1 MNVPWGSG
9 SFERVLVYG
18 LGLSGRAAA
27 RLLLARG
34 VAVVAVDDGAGVD
47 PGELAAQQRF
57 ELLDGGAADLVNGPD
72 PSAGAWRGID
82 GVVVSPGV
90 PPDRPLLAAARRRGL
105 PVLAEV
111 ELAFPFLNG
120 PVVAITG
127 TNGKSTTTA
136 LTGALLAAAG
146 HAVEVAGNIGE
157 PLAGRVDGPPG
168 RIFVVELSSF
178 QIDGLDTFRPRAA
191 AFLNLTE
198 DHLDRYH
205 DLAAYAA
212 SKRRLFRRQGAG
224 DLAVLNADDPI
235 TRTTLATA
243 DAAAAAGKPMCAIRR
258 RLFSRRGPVDDGCY
272 LTASGMVVEVSPGE
286 PARELFTAAEVPLAG
301 VQNLENAMAAALLAR
316 GMGADP
322 EAVRRGLA
330 GFSGL
335 PHRMQRVADHG
346 GVTWYDDSKGT
357 NPAATIKSLE
367 GFADGTVHLILGG
380 RNKGSDFAPLAPP
393 VRVKARR
400 LYLIGEAAGEI
411 EQALGGAAPIE
422 LSGTLAAAV
431 RAAARHAL
439 PGEAVV
445 LSPACASFD
454 QFRNFAHR
462 GEVFQEEVRAVVAPA
477 GASSGGSG
485 GGGRGA
491 AGREAR
497 AMLAD
502 GGGADGEEARL

>member
-9 SFERVLVYG
+9 NFERVLVYG
-18 LGLSGRAAA
+18 LGLSGLAAA

-34 VAVVAVDDGAGVD
+34 VAVAAVDDREEAD
-47 PGELAAQQRF
+47 PGELGSEPRF
-57 ELLDGGAADLVNGPD
+57 ARLAGAAASALG
-72 PSAGAWRGID
+72 AGADGAWAGID

-90 PPDRPLLAAARRRGL
+90 PPERPLLGAARRRGL

-146 HAVEVAGNIGE
+146 HAVVVCGNIGE

-235 TRTTLATA
+235 TRTTLATPDLA
-243 DAAAAAGKPMCAIRR
+243 CCARKAPPVRR
-258 RLFSRRGPVDDGCY
+258 RLFSRRGVVDDGCY
-272 LTASGMVVEVSPGE
+272 LEGGGTVLEVAPGA
-286 PARELFTAAEVPLAG
+286 PARALFAAAEVPLAG

-316 GMGADP
+316 GMGASP
-322 EAVRRGLA
+322 EAVRTGLA
-330 GFSGL
+330 GFAGL
-335 PHRMQRVADHG
+335 PHRMQRVAAQG
-346 GVTWYDDSKGT
+346 GVAWYDDSKGT
-357 NPAATIKSLE
+357 NPAATVKSLE

-380 RNKGSDFAPLAPP
+380 RNKGADFAPLAPLA
-393 VRVKARR
+393 RAKARR
-400 LYLIGEAAGEI
+400 LYLIGEAAAEI
-411 EQALGGAAPIE
+411 ERALGGTAPIE
-422 LSGTLAAAV
+422 LSGTVAAAV
-431 RAAARHAL
+431 RAAARHAV

-462 GEVFQEEVRAVVAPA
+462 GEVFQREVRAALAAPA
-477 GASSGGSG
+477 TLAEG
-485 GGGRGA
+485 GGT
-491 AGREAR
+491 
-497 AMLAD
+497 
-502 GGGADGEEARL
+502 DGEEAGL